1 MEDMVMKKWNKQILS
16 VLLAL
21 AMCLGMFPVSVFA
34 EGDDQTVQEP
44 AFTSVT
50 ESVVVKPTD
59 ETAAIEA
66 SVNFA
71 APYFAVFRRPFGET
85 EAGWEQILVGNALT
99 PGSYRHVLPAA
110 AGWEHYDYMI
120 RAYLPGELAQETGR
134 EYIDSEPIEVQFEGY
149 KVVFDKNE
157 GSDAF
162 DCSWVGH
169 GYRLPDAYPME
180 DMLVAPGETCTV
192 PECTIIPP
200 DWMMFDHWVMI
211 FPDGHQETMSEGDTF
226 TITGNST
233 LKPIWTNRTF
243 NTAYTIED
251 REFGQGRPNIYFH
264 NFLIPYLPS
273 DMVEWT
279 ARGNKNP
286 YERNIYI
293 DWYNVVDGVRG
304 EKADSLLFY
313 DRLEGYPGNIFVQA
327 EGPSEIGDY
336 ELVITYKGVE
346 VINQFFSIL
355 EPVNPQGKHSYE
367 FLGDLSKE
375 YDGEPV
381 EFDPYDSKTF
391 LIDDGNMSWGALDKY
406 GEARYVWRVF
416 TESGK
421 VSAWIP
427 MDEGEVPTAVGR
439 YQLVIQ
445 EMGEKDWEDAA
456 VFEFEITGSPATIYI
471 HSASAVL
478 EGLIKLKYYYE
489 IPDGLMSQDDAAIV
503 FYKDGEEAARTPLYD
518 GVYIDLGENAGQWAY
533 YFDVVAA
540 EIGTPITAQILDG
553 SGNPVTVLSVN
564 GTDYTDGFT
573 FSVQDYAEYMQEA
586 GSEEMKPLAKALKDY
601 GIAAKLYFE
610 NGDTTGL
617 AVSAET
623 QAVTEADLEQYALST
638 SGTKP
643 AGFAGCSISVV
654 FEADNSLRIYF
665 KFDGS
670 KSPENYSYTLDGSPA
685 ALHERSDGAKY
696 LTVENI
702 PAGSLAEPHSFSIS
716 DGTDTYTVTA
726 SALSYALTSI
736 INGNEARQNLGKA
749 LYLYN
754 KAAAAY
760 FAE

>member
-1 MEDMVMKKWNKQILS
+1 
-16 VLLAL
+16 
-21 AMCLGMFPVSVFA
+21 
-34 EGDDQTVQEP
+34 
-44 AFTSVT
+44 
-50 ESVVVKPTD
+50 
-59 ETAAIEA
+59 
-66 SVNFA
+66 
-71 APYFAVFRRPFGET
+71 
-85 EAGWEQILVGNALT
+85 
-99 PGSYRHVLPAA
+99 
-110 AGWEHYDYMI
+110 
-120 RAYLPGELAQETGR
+120 
-134 EYIDSEPIEVQFEGY
+134 
-149 KVVFDKNE
+149 
-157 GSDAF
+157 
-162 DCSWVGH
+162 
-169 GYRLPDAYPME
+169 
-180 DMLVAPGETCTV
+180 
-192 PECTIIPP
+192 
-200 DWMMFDHWVMI
+200 
-211 FPDGHQETMSEGDTF
+211 
-226 TITGNST
+226 
-233 LKPIWTNRTF
+233 
-243 NTAYTIED
+243 
-251 REFGQGRPNIYFH
+251 
-264 NFLIPYLPS
+264 
-273 DMVEWT
+273 MVEWT
-279 ARGNKNP
+279 ARGNKYP

-327 EGPSEIGDY
+327 EGPAEIGDY

-355 EPVNPQGKHSYE
+355 EPVNPQGVHSYE
-367 FLGDLSKE
+367 FLGNLSKE

-381 EFDPYDSKTF
+381 EFNPYDSKSF

-406 GEARYVWRVF
+406 GEARYIWRVF
-416 TESGK
+416 TDSGK
-421 VSAWIP
+421 VSAWIQ

-456 VFEFEITGSPATIYI
+456 VFEFEITGSSNTIYI
-471 HSASAVL
+471 HSASAVF
-478 EGLIKLKYYYE
+478 EGLINLKYYYE

-503 FYKDGEEAARTPLYD
+503 FYKDGEEAARTPLSD

-540 EIGTPITAQILDG
+540 EIDTPVTAQILDG

-573 FSVQDYAEYMQEA
+573 FSAQDYARYMQEA
-586 GSEEMKPLAKALKDY
+586 GSEKMQSLAKALEDY

-610 NGDTTGL
+610 NGDTTGP

-623 QAVTEADLEQYALST
+623 QAVTAEDLASYALST

-702 PAGSLAEPHSFSIS
+702 PAGLLEDMHSFSIS
-716 DGTDTYTVTA
+716 DGTDTYTVNA

-754 KAAAAY
+754 KAAEDY

>member
-1 MEDMVMKKWNKQILS
+1 MKKWNKQILS

-21 AMCLGMFPVSVFA
+21 ALCLGLLPVSVFA
-34 EGDDQTVQEP
+34 EGDDQTVQP
-44 AFTSVT
+44 VFTSVT
-50 ESVVVKPTD
+50 GSVVVKPTD

-85 EAGWEQILVGNALT
+85 EAEWEQILVGYALT
-99 PGSYRHVLPAA
+99 SGSYRHVLPAA

-120 RAYLPGELAQETGR
+120 RAYLPDELAQETGR

-200 DWMMFDHWVMI
+200 DWMMLDHWVMI
-211 FPDGHQETMSEGDTF
+211 FPDGHQETVSEGDPF
-226 TITGNST
+226 TITGNVT
-233 LKPIWTNRTF
+233 LKPVWTNRTF

-304 EKADSLLFY
+304 DKADSLLFY

-327 EGPSEIGDY
+327 EGPTEIGDY

-355 EPVNPQGKHSYE
+355 EPVNPQGVHSYK
-367 FLGDLSKE
+367 FLGNLSKE

-391 LIDDGNMSWGALDKY
+391 LIDDGSMDWGVLDKY
-406 GEARYVWRVF
+406 GEARYVWCVF

-456 VFEFEITGSPATIYI
+456 VFEFEITGSSNTIYI

-503 FYKDGEEAARTPLYD
+503 FYKDGEEAARTALDD
-518 GVYIDLGENAGQWAY
+518 GVYIDQGENAGQWAY

-540 EIGTPITAQILDG
+540 EIRTPITAQILDG

-573 FSVQDYAEYMQEA
+573 FSAQDYAKYMQVQES
-586 GSEEMKPLAKALKDY
+586 GSEEMKSLAKALEDY

-617 AVSAET
+617 AVSPET

-670 KSPENYSYTLDGSPA
+670 KSPENYSYMLDGSSA
-685 ALHERSDGAKY
+685 TLHERSDGAKY

-702 PAGSLAEPHSFSIS
+702 PASQLEDMHSFSIS
-716 DGTDTYTVTA
+716 DGTDTYTVNA

-736 INGNEARQNLGKA
+736 VNGNEARQNLGKA
-749 LYLYN
+749 LFLYN
-754 KAAAAY
+754 RAAVKY

>member
-1 MEDMVMKKWNKQILS
+1 MKKWNKQILS

-21 AMCLGMFPVSVFA
+21 ALCLGLLPVSVFA
-34 EGDDQTVQEP
+34 EGDDQTVQP
-44 AFTSVT
+44 VFTSVT
-50 ESVVVKPTD
+50 GSVVVKPTD

-85 EAGWEQILVGNALT
+85 EAEWEQILVGYALT
-99 PGSYRHVLPAA
+99 SGSYRHVLPAA

-120 RAYLPGELAQETGR
+120 RAYLPDELAQETGR

-200 DWMMFDHWVMI
+200 DWMMLDHWVMI
-211 FPDGHQETMSEGDTF
+211 FPDGHQETVSEGDPF
-226 TITGNST
+226 TITGNVT
-233 LKPIWTNRTF
+233 LKPVWTNRTF

-304 EKADSLLFY
+304 DKADSLLFY

-327 EGPSEIGDY
+327 EGPTEIGDY

-355 EPVNPQGKHSYE
+355 EPVNPQGVHSYK
-367 FLGDLSKE
+367 FLGNLSKE

-391 LIDDGNMSWGALDKY
+391 LIDDGSMDWGVLDKY
-406 GEARYVWRVF
+406 GEARYVWCVF

-456 VFEFEITGSPATIYI
+456 VFEFEITGSSNTIYI

-503 FYKDGEEAARTPLYD
+503 FYKDGEEAARTALDD
-518 GVYIDLGENAGQWAY
+518 GVYIDQGENAGQWAY

-540 EIGTPITAQILDG
+540 EIRTPITAQILDG

-573 FSVQDYAEYMQEA
+573 FSAQDYAKYMQVQES
-586 GSEEMKPLAKALKDY
+586 GSEEMKSLAKALEDY

-617 AVSAET
+617 AVSPET

-670 KSPENYSYTLDGSPA
+670 KSPENYSYMLDGSSA
-685 ALHERSDGAKY
+685 TLHERSDGAKY

-702 PAGSLAEPHSFSIS
+702 PASQLEDMHSFSIS
-716 DGTDTYTVTA
+716 DGTDTYTVSA

-736 INGNEARQNLGKA
+736 VNGNEARQNLGKA
-749 LYLYN
+749 LFLYN
-754 KAAAAY
+754 RAAVKY

>member
-1 MEDMVMKKWNKQILS
+1 MKKWNKQILS

-21 AMCLGMFPVSVFA
+21 ALCLGLLPVSVFA
-34 EGDDQTVQEP
+34 EGADQTVQP
-44 AFTSVT
+44 VFTSVT
-50 ESVVVKPTD
+50 GSVVVKPTD

-85 EAGWEQILVGNALT
+85 EAEWEQILVGYALT
-99 PGSYRHVLPAA
+99 SGSYRHVLPAA

-120 RAYLPGELAQETGR
+120 RAYLPDELAQETGR

-200 DWMMFDHWVMI
+200 DWMMLDHWVMI
-211 FPDGHQETMSEGDTF
+211 FPDGHQETVSEGDPF
-226 TITGNST
+226 TITGNVT
-233 LKPIWTNRTF
+233 LKPVWTNRTF

-304 EKADSLLFY
+304 DKADSLLFY

-327 EGPSEIGDY
+327 EGPTEIGDY

-355 EPVNPQGKHSYE
+355 EPVNPQGVHSYK
-367 FLGDLSKE
+367 FLGNLSKE

-391 LIDDGNMSWGALDKY
+391 LIDDGSMDWGVLDKY
-406 GEARYVWRVF
+406 GEARYVWCVF

-456 VFEFEITGSPATIYI
+456 VFEFEITGSSNTIYI

-503 FYKDGEEAARTPLYD
+503 FYKDGEEAARTALDD
-518 GVYIDLGENAGQWAY
+518 GVYIDQGENAGQWAY

-540 EIGTPITAQILDG
+540 EIRTPITAQILDG

-573 FSVQDYAEYMQEA
+573 FSAQDYAKYMQVQES
-586 GSEEMKPLAKALKDY
+586 GSEEMKSLAKALEDY

-617 AVSAET
+617 AVSPET

-670 KSPENYSYTLDGSPA
+670 KSPENYSYMLDGSSA
-685 ALHERSDGAKY
+685 TLHERSDGAKY

-702 PAGSLAEPHSFSIS
+702 PASQLEDMHSFSIS
-716 DGTDTYTVTA
+716 DGTDTYTVNA

-736 INGNEARQNLGKA
+736 VNGNEARQNLGKA
-749 LYLYN
+749 LFLYN
-754 KAAAAY
+754 RAAVKY

>member
-1 MEDMVMKKWNKQILS
+1 MKKWNKQILS

-21 AMCLGMFPVSVFA
+21 VLCLGMLPISVFA

-44 AFTSVT
+44 VFTSVT
-50 ESVVVKPTD
+50 ERVVVGPADT
-59 ETAAIEA
+59 TAAIEA

-85 EAGWEQILVGNALT
+85 EAEWEQILVGNALT

-120 RAYLPGELAQETGR
+120 RAYLPDELAQETGR
-134 EYIDSEPIEVQFEGY
+134 EFIDSEPIEVQFEGY
-149 KVVFDKNE
+149 KVMFDKNE

-211 FPDGHQETMSEGDTF
+211 FPDGHQETVSEGDPF
-226 TITGNST
+226 TITGNVT
-233 LKPIWTNRTF
+233 LKPVWTNRTF
-243 NTAYTIED
+243 DTAYTIED
-251 REFGQGRPNIYFH
+251 SEFGQGRPNIYFH

-279 ARGNKNP
+279 ARGNKYP

-304 EKADSLLFY
+304 DKADSLLFY
-313 DRLEGYPGNIFVQA
+313 DRMEGYPGNIFVQA
-327 EGPSEIGDY
+327 EGPVEIGDY

-355 EPVNPQGKHSYE
+355 EPVNPQGVHSYE
-367 FLGDLSKE
+367 FLGELSKE

-381 EFDPYDSKTF
+381 IFDPYDSKSF
-391 LIDDGNMSWGALDKY
+391 LIDDGAMDWGALDKY
-406 GEARYVWRVF
+406 GEARYIWRVF
-416 TESGK
+416 TDSGK
-421 VSAWIP
+421 VSAWIQ

-456 VFEFEITGSPATIYI
+456 VFEFEITGSSNTIYI
-471 HSASAVL
+471 HSASAVF
-478 EGLIKLKYYYE
+478 EGLINLKYYYE

-503 FYKDGEEAARTPLYD
+503 FYKDGEEAARTPLD
-518 GVYIDLGENAGQWAY
+518 EGVYIDQGENAGQWAY

-553 SGNPVTVLSVN
+553 SGDPVTVLSVN

-573 FSVQDYAEYMQEA
+573 FSAQDYARYMQES
-586 GSEEMKPLAKALKDY
+586 GSEKMELLAKALEDY

-617 AVSAET
+617 AVSPET

-702 PAGSLAEPHSFSIS
+702 PASQLDDMHSFSIS

-736 INGNEARQNLGKA
+736 VNGNEARQNLGKA
-749 LYLYN
+749 LFLYN
-754 KAAAAY
+754 RAAVKY